1 MPRTASTIARPDVA
15 TLRRQY
21 IDEKQDCVTLGAL
34 YERDPKTIWAW
45 LKAAGI
51 PTRGRGTDPRQ
62 QFKKGVA
69 TRLGAKLT
77 PRQRQ
82 RVREATIARGGV
94 PYLRNGQHWLKTA
107 PPSANPKWKGGITPE
122 RQTFYRSPEWKA
134 ACVAVWHRADACCER
149 CGLDHRT
156 IDRSHQRFHV
166 HHIASFA
173 VVALRAEP
181 SNLALLCRPCHL
193 WVHSKANTNGEFIA
207 ALDAAGQDQAA

>member
-1 MPRTASTIARPDVA
+1 MPRTASTIARPDDA
-15 TLRRQY
+15 TLRRLY
-21 IDEKQDCVTLGAL
+21 VDGKQDCVTLGKL
-34 YERDPKTIWAW
+34 YQRDPKTIWAW

-62 QFKKGVA
+62 QFRKGQQM
-69 TRLGAKLT
+69 RLGIRHSSESVARI
-77 PRQRQ
+77 RQ
-82 RVREATIARGGV
+82 ATIDRGGV
-94 PYLRNGQHWLKTA
+94 PYLRDGQHWLKTA

-122 RQTFYRSPEWKA
+122 RQAFYRTPEWKA
-134 ACVAVWHRADACCER
+134 ACVTVWTRADARCER

-156 IDRSHQRFHV
+156 IDRKNQRFHI

-193 WVHSKANTNGEFIA
+193 WVHSRANTAGEF
-207 ALDAAGQDQAA
+207 LCQDKDA